1 VNVEVDAAHPSG
13 PHNLLTSG
21 DGSPALKWGSTN
33 AYTEVLGRPHYDWS
47 IVDGILGAGLILYA
61 SYTAAAFP

>member
-1 VNVEVDAAHPSG
+1 M
-13 PHNLLTSG
+13 LTSG